1 MNFPNVVFLFLS
13 INVPDNLSIIAAAL
27 SIEMFGYGFGFV
39 GLILFMMQVVA
50 VGKYQTA
57 HYALATGVMQ
67 LGLVIPKMLSGKIQM
82 ALGYQH
88 FFIWV
93 LISAL
98 SVLILCRFLNFTP
111 TEKEVEAEA

>member
-1 MNFPNVVFLFLS
+1 
-13 INVPDNLSIIAAAL
+13 
-27 SIEMFGYGFGFV
+27 MFGYGFGFV

-57 HYALATGVMQ
+57 NYALATGVMQ
-67 LGLVIPKMLSGKIQM
+67 LGFVIPKMFSGAAQKK
-82 ALGYQH
+82 LGYDH

-98 SVLILCRFLNFTP
+98 PVFVLCFFKKIKGKDENAANVP
-111 TEKEVEAEA
+111 NGAVEA